1 MDMKFRKKSII
12 YTKVQ
17 SSLSTARIIALGFA
31 GVILLGGFLLWL
43 PVCSAPGEH
52 TSFIDALFTAATS
65 VCVTGLVTVP
75 TAVHWSTV
83 GKIVI
88 LCIIQL
94 GGLGVIAVT
103 VSAMLLLGRR
113 ITLKGRR
120 VIQEAYN
127 LDTMA
132 GMGNIVRKIVVC
144 TLGAELLGA
153 VGYSFVFIPEFG
165 WKKGIWQSVFTS
177 ISAFCNAGMDILGE
191 DSLIPYVGNPLVNGV
206 TIMLI
211 VSGGLGFLVWWD
223 LYRVWKEGCGR
234 KGRQRHWYARLH
246 LHSKLV
252 LASTALLI
260 LGGGILFLLFEYGN
274 PDTLGS
280 MTWGTKIQA
289 ALFQSVT
296 TRTAGFASVDQG
308 MLSDSSM
315 VLTLFLMFVG
325 GSPMGTAGGVKTTTS
340 AILFLAIIAY
350 LKGKDDTEVFQR
362 KIKEQSIRTAMV
374 VTGLG
379 FFCLLAGSIALS
391 LTMKASFID
400 IVYEITSALGTV
412 GLSRGITSQLPLA
425 GKMIIIVNMYLGRI
439 GPITLA
445 TAITIRARN
454 RNQNVHLAE
463 EHILIG

>member
-1 MDMKFRKKSII
+1 MKFREKLII
-12 YTKVQ
+12 YSKVQ

-43 PVCSAPGEH
+43 PVCSAQGEQ

-65 VCVTGLVTVP
+65 VCVTGLVTVS
-75 TAVHWSTV
+75 TAAHWSVV

-88 LCIIQL
+88 LLIIQL
-94 GGLGVIAVT
+94 GGLGVIAVA
-103 VSAMLLLGRR
+103 VSAMLLLGKR
-113 ITLKGRR
+113 INLKSRR
-120 VIQEAYN
+120 VIQETYN

-132 GMGNIVRKIVVC
+132 GMGNIIRKIVAC
-144 TLGAELLGA
+144 TLAAELLGA
-153 VGYSFVFIPEFG
+153 VCYSFVFIPEYG
-165 WKKGIWQSVFTS
+165 WWKGICQSVFTS
-177 ISAFCNAGMDILGE
+177 VSAFCNAGIDILGDE
-191 DSLIPYVGNPLVNGV
+191 SLVAYVGNPLVNIV
-206 TIMLI
+206 TMTLI
-211 VSGGLGFLVWWD
+211 ISGGLGFLVWWD
-223 LYRVWKEGCGR
+223 LYRVWKEGYEK
-234 KGRQRHWYARLH
+234 KGQQRPWFSRLK

-252 LASTALLI
+252 LVVTAALVF
-260 LGGGILFLLFEYGN
+260 GGGLLFFLFECHN
-274 PDTLGS
+274 PDTFGK
-280 MTWGTKIQA
+280 MTVGTKIQA

-296 TRTAGFASVDQG
+296 TRTAGFASVDQS

-325 GSPMGTAGGVKTTTS
+325 GSPMGTAGGVKTTS
-340 AILFLAIIAY
+340 FIILCLAVAAY
-350 LKGKDDTEVFQR
+350 LKGKDDTEVFHR
-362 KIKEQSIRTAMV
+362 RIREQSIRTAMV

-400 IVYEITSALGTV
+400 IIFEVTSALGTT
-412 GLSRGITSQLPLA
+412 GLTRGITSQLTLA
-425 GKMIIIVNMYLGRI
+425 GKLIIILNMYLGRI
-439 GPITLA
+439 GPVTLA